1 MASLGVNS
9 TQLRVVINR
18 WHRRDEEIVQELK
31 TRIKIP
37 VLARLPNDFRQ
48 ANQAIN
54 SGVPLCKNNGDPL
67 GTKFRQLAR
76 QLTGIT
82 PSVEEK
88 GGILSKLFFS
98 SPMRQRSKRRIAPVR
113 L

>member
-1 MASLGVNS
+1 MASLSVDPARLGI
-9 TQLRVVINR
+9 VINR
-18 WHRRDEEIVQELK
+18 WHRRDEEIVRDFE
-31 TRIKIP
+31 TRVRCPI
-37 VLARLPNDFRQ
+37 LARLPNDFRQ

-76 QLTGIT
+76 QLTGI
-82 PSVEEK
+82 PPFVEEK